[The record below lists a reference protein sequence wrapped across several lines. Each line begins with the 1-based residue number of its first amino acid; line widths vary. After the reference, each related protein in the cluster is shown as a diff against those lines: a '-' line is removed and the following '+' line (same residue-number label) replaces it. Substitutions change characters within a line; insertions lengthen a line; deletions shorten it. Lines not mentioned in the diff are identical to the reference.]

1 MEGLLG
7 KRDVIQFTINDQT
20 FESPAAEVSVE
31 WLLELVGLKST
42 DAELTR
48 VATGEVWTK
57 PSAVVKLHNGDAFTA
72 KDRGG
77 PPKPELQIRYAVNGE
92 SQVTKT
98 SPRTVEEIL
107 RRAGAGAAIDLN
119 QLDSYYLDNVRSGV
133 RYENLGDEVP
143 IADGDQFVALHAGP
157 TPVA

>member
-1 MEGLLG
+1 M
-7 KRDVIQFTINDQT
+7 IHFTINDEK
-20 FESPAAEVSVE
+20 FESPQAHVSVE
-31 WLLELVGLKST
+31 WLLELVGLRSA
-42 DAELTR
+42 DAELIR
-48 VATGEVWTK
+48 AATGEVWTK
-57 PSAVVKLHNGDAFTA
+57 PTEVVKLHDGDASTA

-77 PPKPELQIRYAVNGE
+77 PPKPELQIRYTVNGE
-92 SQVTKT
+92 SQITKT
-98 SPRTVEEIL
+98 SPLTVEEIL